1 MREQR
6 DDTIAAL
13 ATAPGAGAVA
23 IVRLSG
29 PQARAIGVALTGVE
43 ARPRYAELCTF
54 RGPSGEPLDR
64 GLVLY
69 FPGPRSYT
77 GEDVVELHAHGG
89 RVVTDALL
97 ARAYALG
104 ARPAE
109 PGEFTLRA
117 FLNDKV
123 DLLQAE
129 AVADLVAS
137 GSLAAA
143 RAALRSLDG
152 QFSAQVAAL
161 QAALTHLRVKIE
173 AWLDFPDEEIRFD
186 ARDECAAALDALLAD
201 LASLARAARSGAVLR
216 DGLSVAIAGPPNAGK
231 SSLLN
236 RLAGYDAA
244 IVTDIPGPT
253 RDPLREHLTLDGLPV
268 TVVDT
273 AGLRDSADPVE
284 LEGLRRARLEAGRA
298 DRVLWVVDVREPL
311 DVALAAARTA
321 LGDAPFTLLRN
332 KVDLVDDAARAG
344 AESGSQ
350 TTGETR
356 SAAATSALGADR
368 APVLA
373 ISALTGAGIDALIS
387 HLHVIAGYDAAAAGT
402 FSARRRHLAAL
413 ERAQA
418 RLVAARAELDRALEL
433 AAEEL
438 RAAQAALGEL
448 TGELTSDDL
457 LGEIFATF
465 CIGK

>member
-29 PQARAIGVALTGVE
+29 PKARSIGVALTGVD

-54 RGPSGEPLDR
+54 RGPDGEALDR

-77 GEDVVELHAHGG
+77 GEDVVELHGHGG
-89 RVVTDALL
+89 RVVSDALL
-97 ARAYALG
+97 AHAYALG

-117 FLNDKV
+117 FLNDKL

-137 GSLAAA
+137 GSVAAA

-173 AWLDFPDEEIRFD
+173 AWLDFPDEEIRSD
-186 ARDECAAALDALLAD
+186 AVDECATAIDALLAD
-201 LASLARAARSGAVLR
+201 LATLARAARSGAVLR

-244 IVTDIPGPT
+244 IVTDIPGTT
-253 RDPLREHLTLDGLPV
+253 RDPLREHLTLDGLPI
-268 TVVDT
+268 TIVDT
-273 AGLRDSADPVE
+273 AGLRESRDPVE
-284 LEGLRRARLEAGRA
+284 QEGLKRARLEVGRA
-298 DRVLWVVDVREPL
+298 DRVLWVVDVAEPL
-311 DVALAAARTA
+311 DAALAAARA
-321 LGDAPFTLLRN
+321 NVGDSPFTLLRN
-332 KVDLVDDAARAG
+332 KIDLAPHAVAHAATDTAGGARGVARAG
-344 AESGSQ
+344 AES
-350 TTGETR
+350 
-356 SAAATSALGADR
+356 

-373 ISALTGAGIDALIS
+373 ISALTGAGIDALIA
-387 HLHVIAGYDAAAAGT
+387 HLHSVAGHNAAGLGT

-413 ERAQA
+413 ERARV
-418 RLVAARAELDRALEL
+418 RLVAARGELDGALEL

-438 RAAQAALGEL
+438 RGAQAALGEL

>member
-89 RVVTDALL
+89 RVITDALL

-244 IVTDIPGPT
+244 IVTDIPGTT

-311 DVALAAARTA
+311 DVALAAASTA

-332 KVDLVDDAARAG
+332 KVDLADDAAREG

-356 SAAATSALGADR
+356 STAATSALGADR
-368 APVLA
+368 VPVLA

-438 RAAQAALGEL
+438 RAAQAALSEL